1 MNSDG
6 DSGTPIALSAA
17 AADAAAT
24 PTTVSHP
31 SHTVVLMRSGGDDS
45 GSPIAPSD
53 AVTDA
58 AVTPTTVSHPSH
70 TIVLMN
76 SGGDDSG
83 SPIAPSDA
91 VTDAAVTPT
100 TVSHPSHTIVLMNS
114 GGDDSGSPIA
124 PSDAVTDAA
133 VTPTTVSHPPHTVV
147 LMNSGGDDSGSP
159 IAPSDAVTDAAVTP
173 TTVSHP
179 PHTVVL
185 MNSDSDGGSGA
196 ANGGSA
202 GMSLCGGVRVDAV
215 DVAGLCGQGLQARLG
230 EIARA
235 ESGLAAMKADAL
247 SEIARRSGDG
257 AAAHAAADAMA
268 VSGRRAR
275 GEVRDAV
282 RLAEL
287 DATRQ
292 GLTAGTV
299 PVGHAQLIARAAG
312 DAPIDDRFLAERA
325 EREGYDEF
333 RRTVAR
339 HVAETNRDDGESVLE
354 RQRDARAARLFTRA
368 SDAMTVLSL
377 CVDPVMGARL
387 GTVIAAA
394 ERRLFRNEDP
404 AARRTPA
411 QRMADAVTELI
422 CDPDAKRPAGASL
435 IVVADYDTVNHQL
448 TGGRL
453 GDGTPIPIGEIAQIA
468 VDAEVLPAIFE
479 AATGD
484 LRMGRSRRTATDL
497 QRAAL
502 ALRDKGCVGCGI
514 APERCQHH
522 HIDHW
527 QHGGPTDY
535 ENLVTVCVD
544 CHNVKIHQ
552 QGFTAQWDT
561 NNSRYRLQPPSEPT
575 DQPPTEP
582 PAQPTDQPT
591 DQPPAQPTD
600 QPPIEPTDQPTRAP
614 PT

>member
-31 SHTVVLMRSGGDDS
+31 SHTVVLMRSDGGDS

-70 TIVLMN
+70 TVVLMR
-76 SGGDDSG
+76 SDGG
-83 SPIAPSDA
+83 
-91 VTDAAVTPT
+91 
-100 TVSHPSHTIVLMNS
+100 
-114 GGDDSGSPIA
+114 DSGSPIA

-147 LMNSGGDDSGSP
+147 LMRSDGGDSGSP

-185 MNSDSDGGSGA
+185 MSSEGDGGA
-196 ANGGSA
+196 MARTDA
-202 GMSLCGGVRVDAV
+202 PGGVRVDAV

-235 ESGLAAMKADAL
+235 ESGLAAMKADTL
-247 SEIARRSGDG
+247 GEIARRSGDG

-325 EREGYDEF
+325 CREGYDEF

-339 HVAETNRDDGESVLE
+339 HVADVNRDDGESVLE
-354 RQRDARAARLFTRA
+354 RQRDARAAKLFTRA

-404 AARRTPA
+404 AAQRTPA

-422 CDPDAKRPAGASL
+422 CDPDAKRPTGASL

-561 NNSRYRLQPPSEPT
+561 NNSRYGLEPPSEPPDQPPSEPT
-575 DQPPTEP
+575 AQPPSEP
-582 PAQPTDQPT
+582 PV
-591 DQPPAQPTD
+591 QPPAHTPNSSHG
-600 QPPIEPTDQPTRAP
+600 PSPTDQPTRAP

>member
-6 DSGTPIALSAA
+6 DGDYGTPIALSAA

-24 PTTVSHP
+24 PTTVSHL
-31 SHTVVLMRSGGDDS
+31 SHTVVLMRSDGDS
-45 GSPIAPSD
+45 GSPVAPSD
-53 AVTDA
+53 AVTDT
-58 AVTPTTVSHPSH
+58 AVTPTSLSHPPR

-76 SGGDDSG
+76 SDG
-83 SPIAPSDA
+83 
-91 VTDAAVTPT
+91 
-100 TVSHPSHTIVLMNS
+100 VL
-114 GGDDSGSPIA
+114 
-124 PSDAVTDAA
+124 
-133 VTPTTVSHPPHTVV
+133 
-147 LMNSGGDDSGSP
+147 
-159 IAPSDAVTDAAVTP
+159 
-173 TTVSHP
+173 
-179 PHTVVL
+179 
-185 MNSDSDGGSGA
+185 GA

-202 GMSLCGGVRVDAV
+202 GVLASGGVRVDAV

-247 SEIARRSGDG
+247 GEIARRSGDG
-257 AAAHAAADAMA
+257 AAAHAAADVMS

-292 GLTAGTV
+292 GLSAGTV

-312 DAPIDDRFLAERA
+312 DAAIDDEYLAERA
-325 EREGYDEF
+325 GCEGYDEF

-339 HVAETNRDDGESVLE
+339 HVADVNRDDGESVLE
-354 RQRDARAARLFTRA
+354 RQRKARAAKLFTRA

-387 GTVIAAA
+387 GTVIAAT

-453 GDGTPIPIGEIAQIA
+453 ADGTPIPISEIAQIA

-561 NNSRYRLQPPSEPT
+561 ENSRYGLQPPTEPT
-575 DQPPTEP
+575 DQPPNSTSMPPRTRPTPPPRLPNETPNSTSTQTAP
-582 PAQPTDQPT
+582 PAPSGQPK
-591 DQPPAQPTD
+591 PASGASSNSTNTQTAP
-600 QPPIEPTDQPTRAP
+600 RAP